1 MKIKL
6 DKIVYLELKEYLLSQ
21 DGITY
26 VDINYDGYYIEVNVK
41 YNKKTNLILVMKY
54 IELFQNYKSSCLVE
68 FDKEYE
74 ESTKTLKYIIKDM
87 CCEHC
92 YNALVMNL
100 FENNKVKS
108 VKSNFD
114 IEKGFFNIEF
124 IIEYIKDYKE
134 QDLIKYIKEKCS
146 CQ

>member
-6 DKIVYLELKEYLLSQ
+6 DKIVYPELKEYLLSQ

-87 CCEHC
+87 CC
-92 YNALVMNL
+92 
-100 FENNKVKS
+100 
-108 VKSNFD
+108 
-114 IEKGFFNIEF
+114 
-124 IIEYIKDYKE
+124 
-134 QDLIKYIKEKCS
+134 
-146 CQ
+146 